1 MNRGGIIAAKQR
13 GEKTVTVIYGV
24 KGAEGKTLDW
34 PLLELAVREHW
45 GWTALPPVERSSRG
59 KPRFTGMSDRWFSLS
74 HSGGIALCALS
85 SAPVGVDVELVRP
98 RRAGLPAYA
107 LSEAQRAG
115 FDGTWE
121 DFYRLWTLKESWC
134 KREDTPLFPPRE
146 VPVPPPCPHR
156 SYAGEGWRAAVCC
169 EDEPPGEILWRSAD
183 ELLLRPIP
191 NYDTM

>member
-1 MNRGGIIAAKQR
+1 M
-13 GEKTVTVIYGV
+13 TVIDGV
-24 KGAEGKTLDW
+24 KGTDGRTLDW
-34 PLLELAVREHW
+34 PLLELAARECW
-45 GWTALPPVERSSRG
+45 GWATLPPVERSLRG
-59 KPRFTGMSDRWFSLS
+59 KPLFAGRSGRWFSLS

-107 LSEAQRAG
+107 LSESERAG

-134 KREDTPLFPPRE
+134 KREDVPLFPPRE
-146 VPVPPPCPHR
+146 VRLPPPCPYK

-169 EDEPPGEILWRSAD
+169 EAAPPDGILWRSAD
-183 ELLLRPIP
+183 ELLLRPMP
-191 NYDTM
+191 NYDTI